1 MWLSNV
7 GTIPRLE
14 VWKKGSWQQ
23 AGEQVKQ
30 GLKRRLTCSSFFLQ
44 VTKQIGAMRQSLKP
58 LHQSRPMARCRRSC
72 AHGGL
77 GSHKPIRNDKLTQQK
92 QAESRVCFLPG
103 SKPQKTA
110 TGAN

>member
-30 GLKRRLTCSSFFLQ
+30 GLKRRLTCSSFFYTSHQ
-44 VTKQIGAMRQSLKP
+44 ADRRHEAEPQTAAPKQTDGEVPKELCTWWLR
-58 LHQSRPMARCRRSC
+58 
-72 AHGGL
+72 
-77 GSHKPIRNDKLTQQK
+77 
-92 QAESRVCFLPG
+92 F
-103 SKPQKTA
+103 PQTHPK
-110 TGAN
+110 